1 MTCGMKARV
10 ETQELNRRFLDSR
23 EPVELD
29 RVNRFPAALPEGPHP
44 IPSRTR
50 KLSPPG
56 PMVLHGRPCG
66 RVGRCRSLLGPPV
79 FIDWG
84 PFSFPELGV
93 GLLLRGGDNAVRA
106 EAVAA
111 EQRLGG
117 GAVEGSG
124 ADQVASALV
133 GGQGAAGPRR
143 EAAAGGAG
151 EVAAVDERGLE
162 LLGQRRRQ
170 DELVV
175 LGGERRRGRDLGAAV
190 SL

>member
-93 GLLLRGGDNAVRA
+93 GLLL
-106 EAVAA
+106 
-111 EQRLGG
+111 GG

-162 LLGQRRRQ
+162 LLGQRRRRS
-170 DELVV
+170 E
-175 LGGERRRGRDLGAAV
+175 ERRVGKEGRYRW
-190 SL
+190 S